1 MMDKLIE
8 YDKEIRLWLHEVK
21 DKINSGEIHIE
32 NVDIKADIRDLV
44 TSVDKSVEKLLREKI
59 SARFPND
66 TIIGEESY
74 NTKTKIISE
83 NVWIIDPID
92 ATANFVK
99 QKEDYAILISYFEN
113 EIPKLSYIYN
123 VFRDELIYAIEN
135 IGVFK
140 DGNKILKP
148 NNISISES
156 LVSIDIRKMQ
166 GTTIFEKVIKE
177 AFDIRYIG
185 CAGLDGGKVVTGQFG
200 AYICPML
207 QPWDYS
213 PLLLMAKELDLSISD
228 FSGEPIK
235 FCKRSDV
242 IISTKQFLK
251 DFIKR

>member
-1 MMDKLIE
+1 MNKLIE
-8 YDKEIRLWLHEVK
+8 YDKEVRLWLHEIK
-21 DKINSGEIHIE
+21 NKINSGEFYVE
-32 NVDIKADIRDLV
+32 NVDIKSNERDLV
-44 TSVDKSVEKLLREKI
+44 TSVDKSVETFLRKKI
-59 SARFPND
+59 RGLVPND

-74 NTKTKIISE
+74 NKKTKILSE

-92 ATANFVK
+92 ATANFLK

-140 DGNKILKP
+140 NENKILKAK
-148 NNISISES
+148 NTSISES
-156 LVSIDIRKMQ
+156 LVSMDIRKMK
-166 GTTIFEKVIKE
+166 GTMIFEKIIKE

-213 PLLLMAKELDLSISD
+213 PLLLMAKELDLHISD
-228 FSGEPIK
+228 FNGQSIK
-235 FCKRSDV
+235 FCERTDV
-242 IISTKQFLK
+242 IISTKQFFK
-251 DFIKR
+251 EFIEK